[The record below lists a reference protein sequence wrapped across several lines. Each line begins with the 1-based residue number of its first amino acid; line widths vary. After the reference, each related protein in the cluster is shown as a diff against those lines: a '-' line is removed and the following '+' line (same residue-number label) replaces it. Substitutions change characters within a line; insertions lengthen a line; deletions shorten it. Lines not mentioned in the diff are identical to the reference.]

1 MEGHVSTKHEPKG
14 YMEVQVFSAV
24 LNIGRLQAV
33 LRFDTHPYGLVGQ
46 EHNISIVWG

>member
-1 MEGHVSTKHEPKG
+1 
-14 YMEVQVFSAV
+14 
-24 LNIGRLQAV
+24 LQAV